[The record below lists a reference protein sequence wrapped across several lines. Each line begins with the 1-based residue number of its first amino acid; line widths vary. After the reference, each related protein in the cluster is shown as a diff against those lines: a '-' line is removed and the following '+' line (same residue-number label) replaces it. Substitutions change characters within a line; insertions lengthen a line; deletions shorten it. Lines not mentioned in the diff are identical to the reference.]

1 MLWELKEVE
10 IISRGELNL
19 NNNIRLIILSFLL
32 IFILTGCG
40 LSSQNGIQEVE
51 ENVILLV
58 NNEEVYIEEFEEIYN
73 VTKSIGI
80 FNDINEAKA
89 FALKI
94 LIEDKVQE
102 QKIIELGITATD
114 EEARKMYEEALND
127 KDSTFDEILEKDS
140 ALKESDYLNSTKE
153 GIKIDKLYEM
163 NTKIKEKD
171 LKSGEAIEIRK
182 EYLNTLVKESKI
194 GVQEEYFELIP
205 KEYSVDRLKVKK

>member
-1 MLWELKEVE
+1 MLWELREVGK
-10 IISRGELNL
+10 IRRRELNL
-19 NNNIRLIILSFLL
+19 NYNIRLIILSFLL
-32 IFILTGCG
+32 ISSLTGCG
-40 LSSQNGIQEVE
+40 LSSQHGIEEVE

-80 FNDINEAKA
+80 FNDIDEAKA

-140 ALKESDYLNSTKE
+140 ALKDSDYLNSTKE

-205 KEYSVDRLKVKK
+205 KEFSVDKLKTKK

>member
-1 MLWELKEVE
+1 MGK
-10 IISRGELNL
+10 IRRRELNL
-19 NNNIRLIILSFLL
+19 NYNIRLIILSFLL
-32 IFILTGCG
+32 ISILTGCG
-40 LSSQNGIQEVE
+40 LSSQHGIEEVE

-80 FNDINEAKA
+80 FNDIDEAKA

-102 QKIIELGITATD
+102 QKNIELGITATD
-114 EEARKMYEEALND
+114 EEVRKMYKEALND

-163 NTKIKEKD
+163 NTKIKEMD

>member
-1 MLWELKEVE
+1 ME
-10 IISRGELNL
+10 IIRIRELNL
-19 NNNIRLIILSFLL
+19 NYNISLIILSFLL
-32 IFILTGCG
+32 IFILAGCG
-40 LSSQNGIQEVE
+40 LSSQHGIQEVE

-80 FNDINEAKA
+80 FNDIDEAKA

-114 EEARKMYEEALND
+114 EEVRKMYKEALND

-163 NTKIKEKD
+163 NTKIKEMD

-205 KEYSVDRLKVKK
+205 KEFSVDKLKVKK